1 MKTQP
6 ANLAPPVIILAL
18 PVFNLEGAPIIISG
32 PVIIFPERLRAMW
45 RPVVA
50 FREGVGA
57 ASGRLR
63 QSVEAASLK
72 VGMGRTFCRLL
83 SPLPRR
89 PPQRCHGGAL
99 RPPAC
104 LGARACLRR
113 LRHNRSG
120 WVGMAR
126 TFCPKPVPIAFR
138 GTFVSPLL
146 SIAAI
151 EFQERHGTP
160 SIRKSHLV

>member
-18 PVFNLEGAPIIISG
+18 PVIILEGAPIIISG
-32 PVIIFPERLRAMW
+32 PVIIFPERLRATW
-45 RPVVA
+45 
-50 FREGVGA
+50 
-57 ASGRLR
+57 RLR
-63 QSVEAASLK
+63 QSVEAACLK

-89 PPQRCHGGAL
+89 PPQRCHGG
-99 RPPAC
+99 RSTHPAC

-126 TFCPKPVPIAFR
+126 TFCPKPVPIAFA
-138 GTFVSPLL
+138 GTFVSPSI

-151 EFQERHGTP
+151 EIQERPGTP